1 MPTATGNVAPVV
13 VRCTALRPA
22 DLDGFVAALG
32 MQLRWVDD
40 GAAIPGSYWG
50 EDEAGLI
57 GDGLYVRRDTPVHSL
72 LHELCHWLCM
82 DGVRRAALHTDAH
95 PIGDDIE
102 ENATCYLQCLLADRL
117 PGYSR
122 ARCFADMEAWGYS
135 FVLGSAAA
143 WFERDSEDAQAFLRR
158 YGLIDEAGLASGR
171 RRN

>member
-1 MPTATGNVAPVV
+1 MRVVWVA
-13 VRCTALRPA
+13 
-22 DLDGFVAALG
+22 
-32 MQLRWVDD
+32 D

-50 EDEAGLI
+50 DDEAGLI
-57 GDGLYVRRDTPVHSL
+57 GDDLYLRADTPVHSL

-82 DGVRRAALHTDAH
+82 EPRRRAALHTDAH
-95 PIGDDIE
+95 PVGDDVE

-143 WFERDSEDAQAFLRR
+143 WFERDSEDARNYLRKH
-158 YGLIDEAGLASGR
+158 GLIDAAGAATGSR
-171 RRN
+171 RLT